1 MRIGELAK
9 KANLATSAVRFYER
23 AGLLPRAD
31 RSSGRR
37 VYDGTELDRLALIAF
52 ARECGFT
59 LAEVRTLLSGEKPG
73 RARDRW
79 TPLAKSKL
87 AELAQTE
94 ARLHGMR
101 ELLMCVLACNCVDV
115 AECGQ
120 KIRRLGA
127 LNARPRR

>member
-9 KANLATSAVRFYER
+9 KANVATSTVRFYER

-37 VYDGTELDRLALIAF
+37 VYDGTELDRLALITF
-52 ARECGFT
+52 AQACGFT

-79 TPLAKSKL
+79 TPLAKAKL
-87 AELAQTE
+87 LELQQTE
-94 ARLHGMR
+94 ARLRGMR
-101 ELLMCVLACNCVDV
+101 ELLTRVLDCKCVDV
-115 AECGQ
+115 GECGRR
-120 KIRRLGA
+120 IRSA
-127 LNARPRR
+127 ASARPRR